1 MSTNN
6 VDKVSSNIFMILD
19 EDDDTTPYEWDDMP
33 EFVQEAKGAYDEVI
47 VRFRNQ
53 EDLEEFSKLIG
64 QPAVAGPKKKTKKSV
79 YYPAVDR
86 YANKLLFWVDD
97 TQD

>member
-33 EFVQEAKGAYDEVI
+33 EFVQEAKGAYEEVT

-53 EDLEEFSKLIG
+53 ADLEEFAKLIE
-64 QPAVAGPKKKTKKSV
+64 QPAVAGPKKKTKKSI

-86 YANKLLFWVDD
+86 NANKLLFWVDE
-97 TQD
+97 

>member
-19 EDDDTTPYEWDDMP
+19 DDDTTPYEWDDMP
-33 EFVQEAKGAYDEVI
+33 EFVQEANGAYEEVT

-53 EDLEEFSKLIG
+53 EDLEEFAKLIG
-64 QPAVAGPKKKTKKSV
+64 QPAIAGPKKKTKKST

-86 YANKLLFWVDD
+86 NANKLLFWVDE
-97 TQD
+97 